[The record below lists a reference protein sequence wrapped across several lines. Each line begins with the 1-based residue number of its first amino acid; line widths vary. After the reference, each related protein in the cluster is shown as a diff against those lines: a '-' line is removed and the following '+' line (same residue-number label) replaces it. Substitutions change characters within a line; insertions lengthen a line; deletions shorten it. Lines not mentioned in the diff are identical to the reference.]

1 MELSGVVTQKVL
13 SRPTLSVGFL
23 SNVRMS
29 AIDRSKSILMGSRC
43 HMKVMA
49 SAFSAI
55 NKSNDSDTCTTWAPQ
70 RNASMDKLKA
80 SLCSLAAFA
89 VLTMNPLSGM
99 NMEAHA
105 IEIESQVPIADA
117 AQVLPKGVIES
128 KQEQLRSLER
138 DTGYKVR
145 VLSRYGPS
153 DSPSIEEIRKGW
165 QTDEKTIVVFVDP
178 TSPNILVFNFG
189 PEIQKILSRPF
200 FTELQSRYGNLFYVR
215 ENGEARAVE
224 EALDALDVC
233 LRKGGCAV
241 PPGLP
246 YNQYIFTLGTSIV
259 GGFICGATLRIK
271 PQGFVRRSWVWALL
285 FSPLWGTLS
294 INFGLGPV
302 VSRTDDPV
310 PLIANISASIVA
322 AVLVANYPDVA
333 DKVGLSVM
341 STDADE

>member
-1 MELSGVVTQKVL
+1 MKVL
-13 SRPTLSVGFL
+13 
-23 SNVRMS
+23 
-29 AIDRSKSILMGSRC
+29 
-43 HMKVMA
+43 A
-49 SAFSAI
+49 SAFSGI
-55 NKSNDSDTCTTWAPQ
+55 NKGKDSDTCTTWAPQ
-70 RNASMDKLKA
+70 RKASLDKLKA

-89 VLTMNPLSGM
+89 ALTMNPVPGM
-99 NMEAHA
+99 DMDAQA
-105 IEIESQVPIADA
+105 IEIDSRVPIADA

-165 QTDEKTIVVFVDP
+165 QTDERTIVVFVDP
-178 TSPNILVFNFG
+178 SSPNILVFNFG

-233 LRKGGCAV
+233 LRKGGCA
-241 PPGLP
+241 
-246 YNQYIFTLGTSIV
+246 N
-259 GGFICGATLRIK
+259 LRIK
-271 PQGFVRRSWVWALL
+271 PQGFCRRSWVWALL

-322 AVLVANYPDVA
+322 AALVANYPDVA
-333 DKVGLSVM
+333 IKWDCQ
-341 STDADE
+341 